1 MRRDIFGAMKA
12 RKAAVQYGHPSKTLQ
27 LIVVAG
33 PRGRSTTARMLA
45 ELLRESGKR
54 VAVFTSNGSA
64 IEDIPYTLQ
73 YAASPSAIQ
82 QAISAARKQ
91 RCEVVIMEMQA
102 ALNRGQVL
110 ATLHID
116 LALVIGEGDGVE
128 TLLEQSLMY
137 AVLPSGFNTESLVV
151 APHQL
156 ISVGEGDEA
165 EAVISDVKLYRKGT
179 ELTLTIDHQ
188 TVVTIATYLVGRAN
202 AINAAF
208 AAAAGYVLGVPV
220 DVIPEGIA
228 RLEELAGNYQT
239 IDHSGQYQIVVDSST
254 DRDSIELLLASAKQL
269 ARRRLMVV
277 SDSSVDS
284 MVVRDI
290 KPDVDRLIGLAGHS
304 QVLTDEADSL
314 EEAVAIALRAA
325 KKDDTVLL
333 LGRDFAAVAKD
344 GVVRAQ
350 EIVEANRGE

>member
-33 PRGRSTTARMLA
+33 PRGKSTTARMLA

-54 VAVFTSNGSA
+54 VAVFTSSGSA

-73 YAASPSAIQ
+73 YAQSPDATQ

-91 RCEVVIMEMQA
+91 RCDVVIMEQQG

-116 LALVIGEGDGVE
+116 LALVVGEGEGVD

-137 AVLPSGFNTESLVV
+137 AVLPSGFNTESLIV

-156 ISVGEGDEA
+156 ISVGHDENA

-188 TVVTIATYLVGRAN
+188 TVVTIATYLIGQAN
-202 AINAAF
+202 AVNAAF

-220 DVIPEGIA
+220 EVIPEGIA
-228 RLEELAGNYQT
+228 RLEELQGNYQT
-239 IDHSGQYQIVVDSST
+239 IDHDGQYQIAVDDST
-254 DRDSIELLLASAKQL
+254 DRDGIEQLIASAKQL
-269 ARRRLMVV
+269 AKRRLMVV

-284 MVVRDI
+284 LVVRDI
-290 KPDVDRLIGLAGHS
+290 KLDVDRLIGLAGHS

-325 KKDDTVLL
+325 KKDDTILL
-333 LGRDFAAVAKD
+333 VGRDFAAAAHD
-344 GVVRAQ
+344 GMVRAQ
-350 EIVEANRGE
+350 EIVEANRVE